1 MSSYTIDDLPQ
12 WARAL
17 KGSFEQKDHHTFHFA
32 FKHTRGGEDLV
43 LHYSDILDFF
53 DDLINENIINNM
65 DEIVVSSNLKNAIE
79 TGDTLRKPDQEL
91 IDRMAQFFG
100 SEKKARLKREV
111 QLRRLENV
119 VIPRLEARK
128 AELDGFTLAE
138 TRAKN
143 RKNKKTSW

>member
-53 DDLINENIINNM
+53 DDLINENIINNTE
-65 DEIVVSSNLKNAIE
+65 DADNIISGGDALARYITRRVTLKDGFDATDLKVYITANRPANSRIFIYYKVLSQF
-79 TGDTLRKPDQEL
+79 DDSLFD
-91 IDRMAQFFG
+91 DRPWVLM
-100 SEKKARLKREV
+100 
-111 QLRRLENV
+111 NV
-119 VIPRLEARK
+119 VGML
-128 AELDGFTLAE
+128 
-138 TRAKN
+138 
-143 RKNKKTSW
+143 